1 MARLFK
7 FAAILAVAMLA
18 GCESPAVGAPP
29 KDCPMETAYWAV
41 DGLLDQLADR
51 DCLGRVL
58 VATMVDIN
66 AVNQTSMFG
75 RQFSE
80 FMSSRLTFRD
90 VDVIH
95 ATVRQ
100 DHMLIRQEGQ
110 FLLSRDIRNLAADH
124 NAKTMLV
131 GTYGTTTDQVILS
144 VRFVSTVDD
153 ATLAAV
159 DFSLDRKEAVQEM
172 LATWH
177 RGW

>member
-1 MARLFK
+1 MMRFLK
-7 FAAILAVAMLA
+7 FAAVAALAALA
-18 GCESPAVGAPP
+18 GCDATVGGPPP
-29 KDCPMETAYWAV
+29 KDRPLETAYWAV
-41 DGLLDQLADR
+41 DALLAQLADR

-58 VATMVDIN
+58 VATLVDIN

-80 FMSSRLTFRD
+80 FLSSRMTQRD

-100 DHMLIRQEGQ
+100 DHMLIRQDGQ

-124 NAKTMLV
+124 NAKTVLV
-131 GTYGTTTDQVILS
+131 GTYGTTKDQVILS
-144 VRFVSTVDD
+144 LRLVSTVDD
-153 ATLAAV
+153 ATLSAV
-159 DFSLDRKEAVQEM
+159 DFSLDRANEVQEM